1 MTVLIIVS
9 YAKQWNLQA
18 NFFQWPLEIRITE
31 LLCEVVFD
39 IFAIGYMVSIH
50 HRNFKKRPKK
60 RRRFVSTKE
69 QSTDVNDEEYDSDD
83 GTPSVEHVSIYDD
96 SEPSIESGT
105 VA

>member
-1 MTVLIIVS
+1 M
-9 YAKQWNLQA
+9 
-18 NFFQWPLEIRITE
+18 
-31 LLCEVVFD
+31 VFD

-96 SEPSIESGT
+96 SEPSIASGT
-105 VA
+105 VAQTSDQGSMVHGSYLSYAEALAGSALFT